1 MILTLVF
8 FIVTCALLILSILF
22 FPKIKLKSISLSTFW
37 IICLIGALL
46 MIIFKCVSLNSIK
59 DTLLSD
65 TSINPIKILILF
77 FSMTFL
83 SIYLDEL
90 HFFSF
95 LASKASRLAKNSQIS
110 LFLILY
116 GLVSIL
122 TIFTSNDIVILTFT
136 PFICLFAKNAK
147 IDPIPYLVSEFAAAN
162 TWSMMLIIGNPTNI
176 YLASSLGIDF
186 VEYMK
191 VMFLPT
197 LLSGLVELGIIF
209 IIFRKKLKAAIS
221 YESEET
227 KIDNIP
233 NFIIGIS
240 HLSVCLV
247 LLVISSY
254 LNIPMWLVAL
264 CSSIS
269 LILAISISNIIQH
282 RNFSN
287 LIKTTKRLP
296 FELIPFVLSMF
307 IIVTALNEQEISS
320 YLASFLGND
329 LIVYKYGLTSFI
341 FSNIMNN
348 IPMSVLFSTLPH
360 MSNSENL
367 KAIYASI
374 IGSNIG
380 AFLTPI
386 GALAGIMFTNLLS
399 KYKVNYSFKD
409 FMKYG
414 SIISIPTLLTAL
426 STLMLTIL

>member
-1 MILTLVF
+1 MILTLVL
-8 FIVTCALLILSILF
+8 FIVTCALLILSILL
-22 FPKIKLKSISLSTFW
+22 FPKIQIKNFRINTFW
-37 IICLIGALL
+37 IICLISALL
-46 MIIFKCVSLNSIK
+46 MIIFQCVSFTTIK

-65 TSINPIKILILF
+65 NAINPIKILILF

-90 HFFSF
+90 NFFSY
-95 LASKASRLAKNSQIS
+95 LASKASKLAKNNQVS

-116 GLVSIL
+116 AFVSLL

-136 PFICLFAKNAK
+136 PFICFFAKNAK
-147 IDPIPYLVSEFAAAN
+147 IDPIPYLIGEFAAAN

-186 VEYMK
+186 IGYIK

-197 LLSGLVELGIIF
+197 LLSGLFELFLIF
-209 IIFRKKLKAAIS
+209 ILFRKRLQKSIS
-221 YESEET
+221 YEAKET

-240 HLSVCLV
+240 HLSICLV

-269 LILAISISNIIQH
+269 LVLAITISNIIQH
-282 RNFSN
+282 KNFSN
-287 LIKTTKRLP
+287 IIKTTKRLP
-296 FELIPFVLSMF
+296 YNLIPFVLSMF
-307 IIVTALNEQEISS
+307 VIVSALNEQGISS
-320 YLASFLGND
+320 YLASILGNE
-329 LIVYKYGLTSFI
+329 LIIYKYGFSSFI

-348 IPMSVLFSTLPH
+348 IPMSVLFSTLPQ
-360 MSNSENL
+360 MSQLENL

-380 AFLTPI
+380 AFLTPL

-399 KYKVNYSFKD
+399 KYNVKYSFID
-409 FMKYG
+409 FIKYG
-414 SIISIPTLLTAL
+414 TIISIPTLLIAL
-426 STLMLTIL
+426 STLLITI

>member
-1 MILTLVF
+1 MILTLVL
-8 FIVTCALLILSILF
+8 FIVTCALLILSILL
-22 FPKIKLKSISLSTFW
+22 FPKIQIKNFRINTFW
-37 IICLIGALL
+37 IICLISALL
-46 MIIFKCVSLNSIK
+46 MIIFQCVSFTTIK

-65 TSINPIKILILF
+65 NAINPIKILILF

-90 HFFSF
+90 NFFSY
-95 LASKASRLAKNSQIS
+95 LASKASKLAKNNQIS

-116 GLVSIL
+116 AFISLL

-136 PFICLFAKNAK
+136 PFICFFAKNAK
-147 IDPIPYLVSEFAAAN
+147 IDPIPYLIGEFAAAN

-186 VEYMK
+186 IGYIK

-197 LLSGLVELGIIF
+197 LLSGLFELFLIYIL
-209 IIFRKKLKAAIS
+209 FRKRLQKSIS
-221 YESEET
+221 YEAKET

-240 HLSVCLV
+240 HLSICLV

-269 LILAISISNIIQH
+269 LVLAITISNIIQH
-282 RNFSN
+282 KNFSN
-287 LIKTTKRLP
+287 IIKTTKRLP
-296 FELIPFVLSMF
+296 YNLIPFVLSMF
-307 IIVTALNEQEISS
+307 VIVSALNEQGISS
-320 YLASFLGND
+320 YLASILGNE
-329 LIVYKYGLTSFI
+329 LIIYKYGFSSFI

-348 IPMSVLFSTLPH
+348 IPMSVLFSTLPQ
-360 MSNSENL
+360 MSQLENL

-380 AFLTPI
+380 AFLTPL

-399 KYKVNYSFKD
+399 KYNVKYSFID
-409 FMKYG
+409 FIKYG
-414 SIISIPTLLTAL
+414 TIISIPTLIIAL
-426 STLMLTIL
+426 STLLITI

>member
-1 MILTLVF
+1 MILTLVL
-8 FIVTCALLILSILF
+8 FIVTCALLILSILL
-22 FPKIKLKSISLSTFW
+22 FPKIQIKNFRINTFW
-37 IICLIGALL
+37 IICLISALL
-46 MIIFKCVSLNSIK
+46 MIIFQCVSFTTIK

-65 TSINPIKILILF
+65 NAINPIKILILF

-90 HFFSF
+90 NFFSY
-95 LASKASRLAKNSQIS
+95 LASKASKLAKNNQIS

-116 GLVSIL
+116 AFVSLL

-136 PFICLFAKNAK
+136 PFICFFAKNAK
-147 IDPIPYLVSEFAAAN
+147 IDPIPYLIGEFAAAN

-186 VEYMK
+186 IGYIK

-197 LLSGLVELGIIF
+197 LLSGLFELFLIF
-209 IIFRKKLKAAIS
+209 ILFRKRLQKSIS
-221 YESEET
+221 YEAKET

-240 HLSVCLV
+240 HLSICLV

-269 LILAISISNIIQH
+269 LVLAITISNIIQH
-282 RNFSN
+282 KNFSN
-287 LIKTTKRLP
+287 IIKTTKRLP
-296 FELIPFVLSMF
+296 YNLIPFVLSMF
-307 IIVTALNEQEISS
+307 VIVSALNEQGISS
-320 YLASFLGND
+320 YLASILGNE
-329 LIVYKYGLTSFI
+329 LIIYKYGFSSFI

-348 IPMSVLFSTLPH
+348 IPMSVLFSTLPQ
-360 MSNSENL
+360 MSQLENL

-380 AFLTPI
+380 AFLTPL

-399 KYKVNYSFKD
+399 KYNVKYSFID
-409 FMKYG
+409 FIKYG
-414 SIISIPTLLTAL
+414 TIISLPTLIIAL
-426 STLMLTIL
+426 STLLITL

>member
-1 MILTLVF
+1 MILTLVL
-8 FIVTCALLILSILF
+8 FIVTCALLILSILL
-22 FPKIKLKSISLSTFW
+22 FPKIQIKNFRINTFW
-37 IICLIGALL
+37 IICLISALL
-46 MIIFKCVSLNSIK
+46 MIIFQCVSFTTIK

-65 TSINPIKILILF
+65 NAINPIKILILF

-90 HFFSF
+90 NFFSY
-95 LASKASRLAKNSQIS
+95 LASKASKLAKNNQIS

-116 GLVSIL
+116 AFVSLL

-136 PFICLFAKNAK
+136 PFICFFAKNAK
-147 IDPIPYLVSEFAAAN
+147 IDPIPYLIGEFAAAN

-186 VEYMK
+186 IGYIK

-197 LLSGLVELGIIF
+197 LLSGLFELFLIF
-209 IIFRKKLKAAIS
+209 ILFRKRLQKSIS
-221 YESEET
+221 YEAKET

-240 HLSVCLV
+240 HLSICLV
-247 LLVISSY
+247 LLIISSY

-269 LILAISISNIIQH
+269 LVLAITISNIIQH
-282 RNFSN
+282 KNFSN
-287 LIKTTKRLP
+287 IIKTTKRLP
-296 FELIPFVLSMF
+296 YNLIPFVLSMF
-307 IIVTALNEQEISS
+307 VIVSALNEQGISS
-320 YLASFLGND
+320 YLASILGNE
-329 LIVYKYGLTSFI
+329 LIIYKYGFSSFI

-348 IPMSVLFSTLPH
+348 IPMSVLFSTLPQ
-360 MSNSENL
+360 MSQLENL

-380 AFLTPI
+380 AFLTPL

-399 KYKVNYSFKD
+399 KYNVKYSFID
-409 FMKYG
+409 FIKYG
-414 SIISIPTLLTAL
+414 TIISIPTLLIAL
-426 STLMLTIL
+426 STLLITI

>member
-1 MILTLVF
+1 MILTLVL
-8 FIVTCALLILSILF
+8 FIVTCALLILSILL
-22 FPKIKLKSISLSTFW
+22 FPKIQIKNFRINTFW
-37 IICLIGALL
+37 IICLISALL
-46 MIIFKCVSLNSIK
+46 MIIFQCVSFTTIK

-65 TSINPIKILILF
+65 NTINPIKILILF

-90 HFFSF
+90 NFFSY
-95 LASKASRLAKNSQIS
+95 LASKASKLAKNNQVS

-116 GLVSIL
+116 AFVSLL

-136 PFICLFAKNAK
+136 PFICFFAKNAK
-147 IDPIPYLVSEFAAAN
+147 IDPIPYLIGEFAAAN

-186 VEYMK
+186 IGYIK

-197 LLSGLVELGIIF
+197 LLSGLFELFLIF
-209 IIFRKKLKAAIS
+209 ILFRKRLQKSIS
-221 YESEET
+221 YEAKET

-240 HLSVCLV
+240 HLSICLV

-269 LILAISISNIIQH
+269 LVLAITISNIIQH
-282 RNFSN
+282 KNFSN
-287 LIKTTKRLP
+287 IIKTTKRLP
-296 FELIPFVLSMF
+296 YNLIPFVLSMF
-307 IIVTALNEQEISS
+307 VIVSALNEQGISS
-320 YLASFLGND
+320 YLASILGNE
-329 LIVYKYGLTSFI
+329 LIIYKYGFSSFI

-348 IPMSVLFSTLPH
+348 IPMSVLFSTLPQ
-360 MSNSENL
+360 MSQLENL

-380 AFLTPI
+380 AFLTPL

-399 KYKVNYSFKD
+399 KYNVKYSFID
-409 FMKYG
+409 FIKYG
-414 SIISIPTLLTAL
+414 TIISIPTLLIAL
-426 STLMLTIL
+426 STLLITI

>member
-1 MILTLVF
+1 MILTLVL
-8 FIVTCALLILSILF
+8 FIVTCALLILSILL
-22 FPKIKLKSISLSTFW
+22 FPKIQIKNFRINTFW
-37 IICLIGALL
+37 IICLISALL
-46 MIIFKCVSLNSIK
+46 MIIFQCVSFTTIK

-65 TSINPIKILILF
+65 NAINPIKILILF

-90 HFFSF
+90 NFFSY
-95 LASKASRLAKNSQIS
+95 LASKASKLAKNNQIS

-116 GLVSIL
+116 AFVSLL

-136 PFICLFAKNAK
+136 PFICFFAKNAK
-147 IDPIPYLVSEFAAAN
+147 IDPIPYLIGEFAAAN

-186 VEYMK
+186 IGYIK

-197 LLSGLVELGIIF
+197 LLSGLFELFLIYIL
-209 IIFRKKLKAAIS
+209 FRKRLQKSIS
-221 YESEET
+221 YEAKET

-240 HLSVCLV
+240 HLSICLV

-269 LILAISISNIIQH
+269 LVLAITISNIIQH
-282 RNFSN
+282 KNFSN
-287 LIKTTKRLP
+287 IIKTTKRLP
-296 FELIPFVLSMF
+296 YNLIPFVLSMF
-307 IIVTALNEQEISS
+307 VIVSALNEQGISS
-320 YLASFLGND
+320 YLASILGNE
-329 LIVYKYGLTSFI
+329 LIIYKYGFSSFI

-348 IPMSVLFSTLPH
+348 IPMSVLFSTLPQ
-360 MSNSENL
+360 MSQLENL

-380 AFLTPI
+380 AFLTPL

-399 KYKVNYSFKD
+399 KYNVKYSFID
-409 FMKYG
+409 FIKYG
-414 SIISIPTLLTAL
+414 TIISIPTLLIAL
-426 STLMLTIL
+426 STLLITI

>member
-1 MILTLVF
+1 MILTLVL
-8 FIVTCALLILSILF
+8 FIVTCALLILSILL
-22 FPKIKLKSISLSTFW
+22 FPKIQIKNFRINTFW
-37 IICLIGALL
+37 IICLISALL
-46 MIIFKCVSLNSIK
+46 MIIFQCVSFTTIK

-65 TSINPIKILILF
+65 NTINPIKILILF

-90 HFFSF
+90 NFFSY
-95 LASKASRLAKNSQIS
+95 LASKASKLAKNNQIS

-116 GLVSIL
+116 AFVSLL

-136 PFICLFAKNAK
+136 PFICFFAKNAK
-147 IDPIPYLVSEFAAAN
+147 IDPIPYLIGEFAAAN

-186 VEYMK
+186 IGYIK

-197 LLSGLVELGIIF
+197 LLSGLFELFLIF
-209 IIFRKKLKAAIS
+209 ILFRKRLQTSIS
-221 YESEET
+221 YEAKET

-240 HLSVCLV
+240 HLSICLV

-269 LILAISISNIIQH
+269 LVLAITISNIIQH
-282 RNFSN
+282 KNFSN
-287 LIKTTKRLP
+287 IIKTTKRLP
-296 FELIPFVLSMF
+296 YNLIPFVLSMF
-307 IIVTALNEQEISS
+307 VIVSALNEQGISS
-320 YLASFLGND
+320 YLASILGNE
-329 LIVYKYGLTSFI
+329 LIIYKYGFSSFI

-348 IPMSVLFSTLPH
+348 IPMSVLFSTLPQ
-360 MSNSENL
+360 MSQLENL

-380 AFLTPI
+380 AFLTPL

-399 KYKVNYSFKD
+399 KYNVKYSFID
-409 FMKYG
+409 FIKYG
-414 SIISIPTLLTAL
+414 TIISIPTLLIAL
-426 STLMLTIL
+426 STLLITI

>member
-1 MILTLVF
+1 MILTLVL
-8 FIVTCALLILSILF
+8 FIVTCALLILSILL
-22 FPKIKLKSISLSTFW
+22 FPKIQIKNFRINTFW
-37 IICLIGALL
+37 IICLISALL
-46 MIIFKCVSLNSIK
+46 MIIFQCVSFTTIK

-65 TSINPIKILILF
+65 NAINPIKILILF

-90 HFFSF
+90 NFFSY
-95 LASKASRLAKNSQIS
+95 LASKASKLAKNNQIS

-116 GLVSIL
+116 AFVSLL

-136 PFICLFAKNAK
+136 PFICFFAKNAK
-147 IDPIPYLVSEFAAAN
+147 IDPIPYLIGEFAAAN

-186 VEYMK
+186 IGYIK

-197 LLSGLVELGIIF
+197 LLSGLFELFLIF
-209 IIFRKKLKAAIS
+209 ILFRKRLQKSIS
-221 YESEET
+221 YEAKET

-240 HLSVCLV
+240 HLSICLV

-269 LILAISISNIIQH
+269 LVLAITISNIIQH
-282 RNFSN
+282 KNFSN
-287 LIKTTKRLP
+287 IIKTTKRLP
-296 FELIPFVLSMF
+296 YNLIPFVLSMF
-307 IIVTALNEQEISS
+307 VIVSALNEQGISS
-320 YLASFLGND
+320 YLASILGNE
-329 LIVYKYGLTSFI
+329 LIIYKYGFSSFI

-348 IPMSVLFSTLPH
+348 IPMSVLFSTLPQ
-360 MSNSENL
+360 MSQLENL

-380 AFLTPI
+380 AFLTPL

-399 KYKVNYSFKD
+399 KYNVKYSFID
-409 FMKYG
+409 FIKYG
-414 SIISIPTLLTAL
+414 TIISIPTLIIAL
-426 STLMLTIL
+426 STLLITI

>member
-1 MILTLVF
+1 MILTLVL
-8 FIVTCALLILSILF
+8 FIVTCALLILSILL
-22 FPKIKLKSISLSTFW
+22 FPKIQIKNFRINTFW
-37 IICLIGALL
+37 IICLISALL
-46 MIIFKCVSLNSIK
+46 MIIFQCVSFTTIK

-65 TSINPIKILILF
+65 NAINPIKILILF

-90 HFFSF
+90 NFFSY
-95 LASKASRLAKNSQIS
+95 LASKASKLAKNNQIS

-116 GLVSIL
+116 AFVSLL

-136 PFICLFAKNAK
+136 PFICFFAKNAK
-147 IDPIPYLVSEFAAAN
+147 IDPIPYLIGEFAAAN

-186 VEYMK
+186 IGYIK

-197 LLSGLVELGIIF
+197 LLSGLFELFLIYIL
-209 IIFRKKLKAAIS
+209 FRKRLQTSIS
-221 YESEET
+221 YEAKET

-240 HLSVCLV
+240 HLSICLV

-269 LILAISISNIIQH
+269 LVLAITISNIIQH
-282 RNFSN
+282 KNFSN
-287 LIKTTKRLP
+287 IIKTTKRLP
-296 FELIPFVLSMF
+296 YNLIPFVLSMF
-307 IIVTALNEQEISS
+307 VIVSALNEQGISS
-320 YLASFLGND
+320 YLASILGNE
-329 LIVYKYGLTSFI
+329 LIIYKYGFSSFI

-348 IPMSVLFSTLPH
+348 IPMSVLFSTLPQ
-360 MSNSENL
+360 MSQLENL

-380 AFLTPI
+380 AFLTPL

-399 KYKVNYSFKD
+399 KYNVKYSFID
-409 FMKYG
+409 FIKYG
-414 SIISIPTLLTAL
+414 TIISIPTLIIAL
-426 STLMLTIL
+426 STLLITI

>member
-1 MILTLVF
+1 MILTLVL
-8 FIVTCALLILSILF
+8 FIVTCALLILSILL
-22 FPKIKLKSISLSTFW
+22 FPKIQIKNFRINTFW
-37 IICLIGALL
+37 IICLISALL
-46 MIIFKCVSLNSIK
+46 MIIFQCVSFTTIK

-65 TSINPIKILILF
+65 NAINPIKILILF

-90 HFFSF
+90 NFFSY
-95 LASKASRLAKNSQIS
+95 LASKASKLAKNNQIS

-116 GLVSIL
+116 AFVSLL

-136 PFICLFAKNAK
+136 PFICFFAKNAK
-147 IDPIPYLVSEFAAAN
+147 IDPIPYLIGEFAAAN

-186 VEYMK
+186 IGYIK

-197 LLSGLVELGIIF
+197 LLSGLFELFLIF
-209 IIFRKKLKAAIS
+209 ILFRKRLQKSIS
-221 YESEET
+221 YEAKET

-240 HLSVCLV
+240 HLSICLV

-269 LILAISISNIIQH
+269 LVLAITISNIIQH
-282 RNFSN
+282 KNFSN
-287 LIKTTKRLP
+287 IIKTTKRLP
-296 FELIPFVLSMF
+296 YNLIPFVLSMF
-307 IIVTALNEQEISS
+307 VIVSALNEQGISS
-320 YLASFLGND
+320 YLASILGNE
-329 LIVYKYGLTSFI
+329 LIIYKYGFSSFI

-348 IPMSVLFSTLPH
+348 IPMSVLFSTLPQ
-360 MSNSENL
+360 MSQLENL

-380 AFLTPI
+380 AFLTPL

-399 KYKVNYSFKD
+399 KYNVKYSFID
-409 FMKYG
+409 FIKYG
-414 SIISIPTLLTAL
+414 TIISIPTLLIAL
-426 STLMLTIL
+426 STLLITI

>member
-1 MILTLVF
+1 MILTLVL
-8 FIVTCALLILSILF
+8 FIVTCALLILSILL
-22 FPKIKLKSISLSTFW
+22 FPKIQIKNFRINTFW
-37 IICLIGALL
+37 IICLISALL
-46 MIIFKCVSLNSIK
+46 MIIFQCVSFTTIK

-65 TSINPIKILILF
+65 NAINPIKILILF

-90 HFFSF
+90 NFFSY
-95 LASKASRLAKNSQIS
+95 LASKASKLAKNNQIS

-116 GLVSIL
+116 AFVSLL

-136 PFICLFAKNAK
+136 PFICFFAKNAK
-147 IDPIPYLVSEFAAAN
+147 IDPIPYLIGEFAAAN

-186 VEYMK
+186 IGYIK

-197 LLSGLVELGIIF
+197 LLSGLFELFLIYIL
-209 IIFRKKLKAAIS
+209 FRKRLQKSIS
-221 YESEET
+221 YEAKET

-240 HLSVCLV
+240 HLSICLV

-269 LILAISISNIIQH
+269 LVLAITISNIIQH
-282 RNFSN
+282 KNFSN
-287 LIKTTKRLP
+287 IIKTTKRLP
-296 FELIPFVLSMF
+296 YNLIPFVLSMF
-307 IIVTALNEQEISS
+307 VIVSALNEQGISS
-320 YLASFLGND
+320 YLASILGNE
-329 LIVYKYGLTSFI
+329 LIIYKYGFSSFI

-348 IPMSVLFSTLPH
+348 IPMSVLFSTLPQ
-360 MSNSENL
+360 MSQLENL

-380 AFLTPI
+380 AFLTPL

-399 KYKVNYSFKD
+399 KYNVKYSFID
-409 FMKYG
+409 FIKYG
-414 SIISIPTLLTAL
+414 TIISIPTLIIAL
-426 STLMLTIL
+426 STLLITI

>member
-1 MILTLVF
+1 MILTLVL
-8 FIVTCALLILSILF
+8 FIVTCALLILSILL
-22 FPKIKLKSISLSTFW
+22 FPKIQIKNFRINTFW
-37 IICLIGALL
+37 IICLISALL
-46 MIIFKCVSLNSIK
+46 MIIFQCVSFTTIK

-65 TSINPIKILILF
+65 NAINPIKILILF

-90 HFFSF
+90 NFFSY
-95 LASKASRLAKNSQIS
+95 LASKASKLAKNNQIS

-116 GLVSIL
+116 AFVSLL

-136 PFICLFAKNAK
+136 PFICFFAKNAK
-147 IDPIPYLVSEFAAAN
+147 IDPIPYLIGEFAAAN

-186 VEYMK
+186 IGYIK

-197 LLSGLVELGIIF
+197 LLSGLFELFLIF
-209 IIFRKKLKAAIS
+209 ILFRKRLQKSIS
-221 YESEET
+221 YEAKET

-240 HLSVCLV
+240 HLSICLV

-269 LILAISISNIIQH
+269 LVLAITISNIIQH
-282 RNFSN
+282 INFSN
-287 LIKTTKRLP
+287 IIKTTKRLP
-296 FELIPFVLSMF
+296 YNLIPFVLSMF
-307 IIVTALNEQEISS
+307 VIVSALNEQGISS
-320 YLASFLGND
+320 YLASILGNE
-329 LIVYKYGLTSFI
+329 LIIYKYGFSSFI

-348 IPMSVLFSTLPH
+348 IPMSVLFSTLPQ
-360 MSNSENL
+360 MSQLENL

-380 AFLTPI
+380 AFLTPL

-399 KYKVNYSFKD
+399 KYNVKYSFID
-409 FMKYG
+409 FIKYG
-414 SIISIPTLLTAL
+414 TIISIPTLIIAL
-426 STLMLTIL
+426 STLLITI

>member
-1 MILTLVF
+1 MILTLVL
-8 FIVTCALLILSILF
+8 FIVTCALLILSILL
-22 FPKIKLKSISLSTFW
+22 FPKIQIKNFRINTFW
-37 IICLIGALL
+37 IICLISALL
-46 MIIFKCVSLNSIK
+46 MIIFQCVSFTTIK

-65 TSINPIKILILF
+65 NAINPIKILILF

-90 HFFSF
+90 NFFSY
-95 LASKASRLAKNSQIS
+95 LASKASKLAKNNQIS

-116 GLVSIL
+116 AFVSLL

-136 PFICLFAKNAK
+136 PFICFFAKNAK
-147 IDPIPYLVSEFAAAN
+147 IDPIPYLIGEFAAAN

-186 VEYMK
+186 IGYIK

-197 LLSGLVELGIIF
+197 LLSGLFELFLIF
-209 IIFRKKLKAAIS
+209 ILFRKRLQTSIS
-221 YESEET
+221 YEAKET

-240 HLSVCLV
+240 HLSICLV

-269 LILAISISNIIQH
+269 LVLAITISNIIQH
-282 RNFSN
+282 KNFSN
-287 LIKTTKRLP
+287 IIKTTKRLP
-296 FELIPFVLSMF
+296 YNLIPFVLSMF
-307 IIVTALNEQEISS
+307 VIVSALNEQGISS
-320 YLASFLGND
+320 YLASILGNE
-329 LIVYKYGLTSFI
+329 LIIYKYGFSSFI

-348 IPMSVLFSTLPH
+348 IPMSVLFSTLPQ
-360 MSNSENL
+360 MSQLENL

-380 AFLTPI
+380 AFLTPL

-399 KYKVNYSFKD
+399 KYNVKYSFID
-409 FMKYG
+409 FIKYG
-414 SIISIPTLLTAL
+414 TIISIPTLLIAL
-426 STLMLTIL
+426 STLLITI

>member
-1 MILTLVF
+1 
-8 FIVTCALLILSILF
+8 
-22 FPKIKLKSISLSTFW
+22 
-37 IICLIGALL
+37 
-46 MIIFKCVSLNSIK
+46 
-59 DTLLSD
+59 
-65 TSINPIKILILF
+65 
-77 FSMTFL
+77 
-83 SIYLDEL
+83 
-90 HFFSF
+90 
-95 LASKASRLAKNSQIS
+95 
-110 LFLILY
+110 
-116 GLVSIL
+116 
-122 TIFTSNDIVILTFT
+122 
-136 PFICLFAKNAK
+136 
-147 IDPIPYLVSEFAAAN
+147 
-162 TWSMMLIIGNPTNI
+162 MLIIGNPTNI

-186 VEYMK
+186 VEYIK

-247 LLVISSY
+247 LLIISSY
-254 LNIPMWLVAL
+254 LDIPMWLVAL

-269 LILAISISNIIQH
+269 LILAISISNIIQR

-287 LIKTTKRLP
+287 LLKTTKRLP

>member
-1 MILTLVF
+1 MILTLVL
-8 FIVTCALLILSILF
+8 FIVTCELLILSILL
-22 FPKIKLKSISLSTFW
+22 FPKIQIKNFRINTFW
-37 IICLIGALL
+37 IICLISALL
-46 MIIFKCVSLNSIK
+46 MIIFQCVSFTTIK

-65 TSINPIKILILF
+65 NAINPIKILILF

-90 HFFSF
+90 NFFSY
-95 LASKASRLAKNSQIS
+95 LASKASKLAKNNQIS

-116 GLVSIL
+116 AFVSLL

-136 PFICLFAKNAK
+136 PFICFFAKNAK
-147 IDPIPYLVSEFAAAN
+147 IDPIPYLIGEFAAAN

-186 VEYMK
+186 IGYIK

-197 LLSGLVELGIIF
+197 LLSGLFELFLIYIL
-209 IIFRKKLKAAIS
+209 FRKRLQKSIS
-221 YESEET
+221 YEAKET

-240 HLSVCLV
+240 HLSICLV

-269 LILAISISNIIQH
+269 LVLAITISNIIQH
-282 RNFSN
+282 KNFSN
-287 LIKTTKRLP
+287 IIKTTKRLP
-296 FELIPFVLSMF
+296 YNLIPFVFSMF
-307 IIVTALNEQEISS
+307 VIVSALNEQGISS
-320 YLASFLGND
+320 YLASILGNE
-329 LIVYKYGLTSFI
+329 LIIYKYGFSSFI

-348 IPMSVLFSTLPH
+348 IPMSVLFSTLPQ
-360 MSNSENL
+360 MSQLENL

-380 AFLTPI
+380 AFLTPR

-399 KYKVNYSFKD
+399 KYNVKYSFID
-409 FMKYG
+409 FIKYG
-414 SIISIPTLLTAL
+414 TIISIPTLIIAL
-426 STLMLTIL
+426 STLLITI

>member
-1 MILTLVF
+1 MILTLVL
-8 FIVTCALLILSILF
+8 FIVTCALLIISILL
-22 FPKIKLKSISLSTFW
+22 FPKIQIKNFRINTFW
-37 IICLIGALL
+37 IICLISALL
-46 MIIFKCVSLNSIK
+46 MIIFQCVSFTTIK

-65 TSINPIKILILF
+65 NAINPIKILILF

-90 HFFSF
+90 NFFSY
-95 LASKASRLAKNSQIS
+95 LASKASKLAKNNQVS

-116 GLVSIL
+116 AFVSLL

-136 PFICLFAKNAK
+136 PFICFFAKNAK
-147 IDPIPYLVSEFAAAN
+147 IDPIPYLIGEFAAAN

-186 VEYMK
+186 IGYIK

-197 LLSGLVELGIIF
+197 LLSGLFELFLIF
-209 IIFRKKLKAAIS
+209 ILFRKRLQTSIS
-221 YESEET
+221 YEAKET

-240 HLSVCLV
+240 HLSICLV

-269 LILAISISNIIQH
+269 LVLAITISNIIQH
-282 RNFSN
+282 KNFSN
-287 LIKTTKRLP
+287 IIKTTKRLP
-296 FELIPFVLSMF
+296 YNLIPFVLSMF
-307 IIVTALNEQEISS
+307 VIVSALNEQGISS
-320 YLASFLGND
+320 YLASILGNE
-329 LIVYKYGLTSFI
+329 LIIYKYGFSSFI

-348 IPMSVLFSTLPH
+348 IPMSVLFSTLPQ
-360 MSNSENL
+360 MSQLENL

-380 AFLTPI
+380 AFLTPL

-399 KYKVNYSFKD
+399 KYNVKYSFID
-409 FMKYG
+409 FIKYG
-414 SIISIPTLLTAL
+414 TIISIPTLLIAL
-426 STLMLTIL
+426 STLLITI